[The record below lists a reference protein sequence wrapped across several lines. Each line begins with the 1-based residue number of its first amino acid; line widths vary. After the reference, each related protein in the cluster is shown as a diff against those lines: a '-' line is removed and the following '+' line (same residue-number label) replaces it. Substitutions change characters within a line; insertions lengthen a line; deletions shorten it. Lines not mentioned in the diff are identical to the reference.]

1 MNIANSGIGE
11 IIITNDFALEVA
23 KLKESIPNTRIFPYA
38 PEEFKK
44 GEFKIK
50 HAREALDESIIAE
63 TLQKTIILA
72 ADKFNIE
79 AQNALLKVLEEPPQ
93 NVKFILVAKY
103 KSAILPTIL
112 SRLILTNKRTKSD
125 TPPFPLDITRL
136 NLEGIMGFLEG
147 FGFQDKREEIRTK
160 LTSLLFAVREA
171 NLVLNRK
178 ELDCF
183 SKAMVEIESYEQP
196 RYIFLKL
203 LLMLLE
209 HKKRRVKG

>member
-1 MNIANSGIGE
+1 
-11 IIITNDFALEVA
+11 
-23 KLKESIPNTRIFPYA
+23 
-38 PEEFKK
+38 
-44 GEFKIK
+44 
-50 HAREALDESIIAE
+50 
-63 TLQKTIILA
+63 
-72 ADKFNIE
+72 
-79 AQNALLKVLEEPPQ
+79 
-93 NVKFILVAKY
+93 
-103 KSAILPTIL
+103 
-112 SRLILTNKRTKSD
+112 
-125 TPPFPLDITRL
+125 
-136 NLEGIMGFLEG
+136 MGFLEG

-183 SKAMVEIESYEQP
+183 SKAMIEIESYEQP